1 MRAFILGAYVALAR
15 LLSVSVAPRESHHE
29 VWALSGA
36 LICIPVVPA
45 QVGCTG
51 GLCLVLMP

>member
-1 MRAFILGAYVALAR
+1 MMAFILGAYLALAR
-15 LLSVSVAPRESHHE
+15 LLSVSVASRESHHV

-45 QVGCTG
+45 HVGCTV